1 MSDES
6 DVVRLTLPVN
16 DRDHVLGPESAAVI
30 LVEYGNYECI
40 YCRQLHPH
48 IKEVLGR
55 AEGVRLV
62 FRHLPLRQVH
72 PHSARAAEA
81 AEAAA
86 AQGRFWEMHDLLF
99 RQEGQ
104 LEDEQ
109 LARCAGKAGLDLRR
123 YREEMAAGAYAG
135 KVDRDL
141 MEATFVGKVTGT
153 PTLYLN
159 GVRRSD
165 MRGLEGLLAAVE
177 VAGATLRAGPG
188 AWAKTLNRLRK
199 LRLFD
204 NRDS

>member
-1 MSDES
+1 MSDEGWAL
-6 DVVRLTLPVN
+6 RLVLPVG
-16 DRDHVLGPESAAVI
+16 DGDHVLGPESAAVT

-40 YCRQLHPH
+40 YCRQLHPW
-48 IKEVLGR
+48 IQEVMKR

-62 FRHLPLRQVH
+62 FRHFPIRQVH

-99 RQEGQ
+99 KQEGL

-109 LARCAGKAGLDLRR
+109 LARCAAMAGLDLRR
-123 YREEMAAGAYAG
+123 YSEEMAAGAYAE
-135 KVDRDL
+135 KIDRAL
-141 MEATFVGKVTGT
+141 MAATFVGKVTGT
-153 PTLYLN
+153 PTIYLN

-177 VAGATLRAGPG
+177 EAGATLRARPG
-188 AWAKTLNRLRK
+188 AWAKTLIRLRK
-199 LRLFD
+199 LRLG
-204 NRDS
+204 